1 MSKETEIS
9 GAIAAMDNRIVGIRN
24 KLQEASIAS
33 PIEEINE
40 EADDKSRV
48 LQEINEERAALE
60 ASRKVLKGL
69 LSKSQERTGITI
81 TNVRMSEGGMAAT
94 GLINTQGKYANANIT
109 IDNIEA
115 TKNGKVIAGIAEGVN
130 LDNFF

>member
-1 MSKETEIS
+1 
-9 GAIAAMDNRIVGIRN
+9 MDNRIVGIGNR
-24 KLQEASIAS
+24 LQEASIAN
-33 PIEEINE
+33 PVEEINE

-60 ASRKVLKGL
+60 ASRKVLEGL
-69 LSKSQERTGITI
+69 LSKTQERTGITI
-81 TNVRMSEGGMAAT
+81 TNVRTSEGGRAAT

-115 TKNGKVIAGIAEGVN
+115 TKDGKVIAGIADGVN